1 MSIAI
6 IYVTTSDTSNTARME
21 PVIYPPEGLA
31 EYTKDLYQHRLDKF
45 TQNQQEHHVHHAVNF
60 NMGFMPRNRR
70 EMMSNELGLLKALM
84 GCWKV
89 LVDGERYE
97 NICWRSWSH
106 RRARQANLD
115 SSGFLSRNSG
125 MQRTK
130 SDAPALSLSQTLRH
144 QNEQANETGS
154 RSRPILGS
162 MQRSNVATS
171 ATTGHSHYS
180 DLAPKAYSIG
190 LLKAMEKVFTIKDL
204 PSDKHEFEEDC
215 EMEGV
220 VSGPVMAISPARTFS
235 MEPSSPENSP
245 YNLVNSI
252 DSLRLDER
260 VSASEPDVM
269 AHDPAHIPQAELPSP
284 PLVMEPIDDKG
295 GGLALDFQNTPW
307 RRAQRE
313 KQIPGPGAGF
323 HFQAPAQPPLLPNS
337 KQILHEVAQK
347 HRLSVEYH
355 PHPIG
360 PEHDRLWSMSAWVD

>member
-6 IYVTTSDTSNTARME
+6 IYVTTSGTSNTARME

-31 EYTKDLYQHRLDKF
+31 EHTKDLYQHRLDKF

-70 EMMSNELGLLKALM
+70 EMMSNELGLLKGEHPITGVNEMLTHLCKIYRCLALM

-125 MQRTK
+125 MQQTK

-162 MQRSNVATS
+162 LQRSNTATS
-171 ATTGHSHYS
+171 ATTGHS

-190 LLKAMEKVFTIKDL
+190 LIKAMEKVFTNKDL

-215 EMEGV
+215 EMG
-220 VSGPVMAISPARTFS
+220 
-235 MEPSSPENSP
+235 
-245 YNLVNSI
+245 
-252 DSLRLDER
+252 
-260 VSASEPDVM
+260 
-269 AHDPAHIPQAELPSP
+269 
-284 PLVMEPIDDKG
+284 
-295 GGLALDFQNTPW
+295 
-307 RRAQRE
+307 
-313 KQIPGPGAGF
+313 KQF
-323 HFQAPAQPPLLPNS
+323 VTLKLN
-337 KQILHEVAQK
+337 
-347 HRLSVEYH
+347 Y
-355 PHPIG
+355 
-360 PEHDRLWSMSAWVD
+360 

>member
-215 EMEGV
+215 EMG
-220 VSGPVMAISPARTFS
+220 
-235 MEPSSPENSP
+235 
-245 YNLVNSI
+245 
-252 DSLRLDER
+252 
-260 VSASEPDVM
+260 
-269 AHDPAHIPQAELPSP
+269 
-284 PLVMEPIDDKG
+284 
-295 GGLALDFQNTPW
+295 
-307 RRAQRE
+307 
-313 KQIPGPGAGF
+313 KQF
-323 HFQAPAQPPLLPNS
+323 VTLKLN
-337 KQILHEVAQK
+337 
-347 HRLSVEYH
+347 Y
-355 PHPIG
+355 
-360 PEHDRLWSMSAWVD
+360 